1 MTERDC
7 NTCKHHVQGA
17 SLDDAPSRCWNCSN
31 TSGPLHGWEPFEEA
45 RDAPVDLPVPRRVL
59 LTDHQKAPEEALKTQ
74 VGGSHY
80 KDFKIQPIEFC
91 MMNGLNACQS
101 KVIKYVTRKKGDLKK
116 KLEDIDKAIHVLGI
130 YKELLSKGD
139 VADAVTA

>member
-1 MTERDC
+1 MIEKDC

-17 SLDDAPSRCWNCSN
+17 SLDDVPSRCWNCTNSA
-31 TSGPLHGWEPFEEA
+31 GALHGWEPEGGTA
-45 RDAPVDLPVPRRVL
+45 LSPSPL
-59 LTDHQKAPEEALKTQ
+59 KAPADALKTQ

-139 VADAVTA
+139 VAEAVTA